1 MKYVLDASVA
11 VRIALPTTVTP
22 KAQRLL
28 DDYALQVHE
37 LIAPSIYIAEVA
49 SALTKGERTNTIQV
63 GEARKF
69 LLDLLQNPP
78 VLHDFA
84 PLLLRATDISSQFRA
99 GLLDCLYVAL
109 AEEERCEFVTADD
122 KLIKN
127 LQAKFPFVV
136 SLAALP

>member
-11 VRIALPTTVTP
+11 VRVALPTALTP
-22 KAQRLL
+22 KARQLL

-37 LIAPSIYIAEVA
+37 LIAPSIYPAELA
-49 SALTKGERTNTIQV
+49 SALTKGERMRTIQI

-69 LLDLLQNPP
+69 LIDLLQNPP
-78 VLHDFA
+78 VLHDFG
-84 PLLLRATDISSQFRA
+84 PLLLRATDISSQYRA

-109 AEEERCEFVTADD
+109 AEQEACEFITADD

-127 LQAKFPFVV
+127 LQASFPFVV
-136 SLAALP
+136 SLAAHP

>member
-11 VRIALPTTVTP
+11 VRIALPTAETP
-22 KAQRLL
+22 KAQQLL

-37 LIAPSIYIAEVA
+37 LIAPSIYPAEVA
-49 SALTKGERTNTIQV
+49 SALTKGERTKTIQL
-63 GEARKF
+63 GDARKF
-69 LLDLLQNPP
+69 LLDLLQNLP

-84 PLLLRATDISSQFRA
+84 PLLLRATDISSQLRV

-109 AEEERCEFVTADD
+109 AEVEGCEFVTADN
-122 KLIKN
+122 KLVKN
-127 LQAKFPFVV
+127 LQGQFPFVV

>member
-1 MKYVLDASVA
+1 MKYVVDASVA
-11 VRIALPTTVTP
+11 VRIALPTAVTP

-28 DDYALQVHE
+28 DDHALQVHA
-37 LIAPSIYIAEVA
+37 LIAPSIYPAEVA
-49 SALTKGERTNTIQV
+49 SALTKGERTKTIQF

-78 VLHDFA
+78 VLLDFF
-84 PLLLRATDISSQFRA
+84 PLLMRATDISSQFRA

-109 AEEERCEFVTADD
+109 AEREGCELVTADD
-122 KLIKN
+122 KLVRN
-127 LQAKFPFVV
+127 LQSTFPFVV